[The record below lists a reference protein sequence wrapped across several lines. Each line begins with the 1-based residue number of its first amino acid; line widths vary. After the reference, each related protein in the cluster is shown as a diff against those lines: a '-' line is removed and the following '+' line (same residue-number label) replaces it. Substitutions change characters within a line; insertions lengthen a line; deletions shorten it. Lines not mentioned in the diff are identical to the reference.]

1 MDRKRSCV
9 RHPKS
14 TIKFVAFV
22 RSEICEK
29 SLASRFRIEYPVC
42 GGSQYNLHGSA
53 RRESP
58 MVRRV
63 KVTRDGFTRCPACSS
78 HIKVAVVLAE
88 TACPFCETA
97 LTASSSS
104 AQNSLRQV
112 LSRSLVV
119 GRSGLIAA
127 SLLGLAATGVSC
139 ESGGGGSTDVIADV
153 APDLG
158 PQPEYG
164 VPADTTDP

>member
-1 MDRKRSCV
+1 
-9 RHPKS
+9 
-14 TIKFVAFV
+14 
-22 RSEICEK
+22 
-29 SLASRFRIEYPVC
+29 
-42 GGSQYNLHGSA
+42 
-53 RRESP
+53 

-78 HIKVAVVLAE
+78 HIKVAVVLSE

-97 LTASSSS
+97 LTASTGR

-139 ESGGGGSTDVIADV
+139 ESGSSSTDVIADV
-153 APDLG
+153 APEDAGPQPAYGIPADIVEDTAPDLG

-164 VPADTTDP
+164 APPEDAGAQPADVQQEDAPDSEPQAEYGAPPDPNDP